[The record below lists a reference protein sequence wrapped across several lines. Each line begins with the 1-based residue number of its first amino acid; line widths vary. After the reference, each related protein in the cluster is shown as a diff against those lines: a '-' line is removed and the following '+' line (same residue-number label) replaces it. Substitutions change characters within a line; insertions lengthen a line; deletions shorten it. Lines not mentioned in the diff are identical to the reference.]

1 MKDNQDETYAVRA
14 PLVLEGSLTLEVK
27 LVVSLERIAE
37 VVKQTEHL
45 VHFEHDYIATLVS
58 YENTIFNVNIINKT
72 K

>member
-1 MKDNQDETYAVRA
+1 MKENHDGTYAVRA
-14 PLVLEGSLTLEVK
+14 PLVLEGSLILEVK

-37 VVKQTEHL
+37 VVNQTEHL
-45 VHFEHDYIATLVS
+45 VHFEHDYIVTLAS